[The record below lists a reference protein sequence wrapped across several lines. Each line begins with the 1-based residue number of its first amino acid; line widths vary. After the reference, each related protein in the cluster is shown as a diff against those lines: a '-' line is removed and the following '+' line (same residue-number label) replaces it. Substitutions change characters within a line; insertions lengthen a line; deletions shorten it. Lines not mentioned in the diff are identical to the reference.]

1 MSKTYSGFTAKTS
14 ERLLLDAGAFFKN
27 FDAAT
32 DTFDTAVTAGK
43 LIGATRGGGEFKAA
57 PTIRR
62 IEVDGVKG
70 AAKGLEAIDE
80 WVVTL
85 MANVL
90 ELSEDVLKLALVS
103 ADVDTTTNEDYNI
116 ISARNYFDLADYIEN
131 VTWVGKLSGSG
142 KPVIIQVFNAINTN
156 GLTAAMQDKNE
167 GVVQMIFTG
176 HYDQASLDS
185 PPFKIFYPKAGSGA

>member
-1 MSKTYSGFTAKTS
+1 MSSKTYSGFTAKTS
-14 ERLLLDAGAFFKN
+14 ERLLLDAGAFFKS
-27 FDAAT
+27 FDVET

-62 IEVDGVKG
+62 LEVDGVTG
-70 AAKGLEAIDE
+70 AAKGMEFVDE
-80 WVVTL
+80 WAVTL

-90 ELSEDVLKLALVS
+90 ELSTDTLKLALVS
-103 ADVDTTTNEDYNI
+103 ADIDTTSNDDYDVLT
-116 ISARNYFDLADYIEN
+116 ARNDIELSDYLDN

-156 GLTAAMQDKNE
+156 GLTATMQDKNE

-185 PPFKIFYPKAGSGA
+185 PPFKIFYPKVTEE